1 MADIISLTLTII
13 SKNGTVNL
21 NKDNKNTQITIGN
34 KTYLMSI
41 NTLNFTKKMYS
52 PGEIIADIQFSITS
66 GSWTKISKA
75 DLETV
80 FKKAEVS
87 LAYSNLTIC
96 SGYYV
101 HEIIPRYKKSNMYV
115 TMKMYSPDKLM
126 TLAPD
131 CRSFISMRL
140 GRDIIEGQKN
150 NFKLPY
156 NSNNTVEYDYSN
168 MKQLSTTENYE
179 EAIFPYLV
187 QYNESYW
194 DFLVRTCNRWG
205 EFLYFEGKKL
215 HIGYDEKETLDDKDN
230 ITTYDTIT
238 YNDLNS
244 QAIGETSG
252 SHYSDEATYDDHIL
266 SNSLK
271 KNGYDQILAKMYSS
285 PDNGLGIWFANTV
298 GKLLSSGKNLFD
310 FVVDT
315 IVDEGI
321 AYGQAEKKSN
331 EKNADFNKQYFDEY
345 SDSNITNVKKA
356 HYNGTGD
363 EYNEFSAYE
372 PHINAELYAKV
383 LKGELDA
390 ANGTITI
397 DFDTTYQD
405 LKLGQVITINGEA
418 QRYIVVQINSKD
430 IIKNIL
436 VKDEVM
442 ESRKTVYQA
451 VAIAKN
457 ETDSRFYPALHP
469 AGHIRTSGPQLAYVT
484 KEGVSDPSRQGRV
497 RVKFPWQTSDKS
509 DITPWLAF
517 AHPGGNNGTGSY
529 YRHYENEQV
538 LVDFVNGNVERPYVV
553 GAMAIKGQELPVSTR
568 VNNIVHTTPY
578 GQSILMTDGLGA
590 GMTAFLTGMS
600 PALKMI
606 QGFYPSET
614 FFDFEE
620 GKSLQGSVE
629 ITDKFGIYSIKG
641 SSDGRNVTINSPYG
655 DVKIGA
661 FTGITVSAPNG
672 DVKIQGK
679 NVTIEAG
686 NNLTLV
692 SGKNVK
698 NKWYT
703 TDYGSSTG
711 ANFGIAVA
719 EAVTKKLASLVG
731 GFADISV
738 LRHTIEVFIR
748 PVEGKLQVKSNRYLA
763 LEAGK
768 GKTIY
773 PEDAYEKRV
782 TKINNIFT
790 DISNDKK
797 KVRTLT
803 AFKRIRDTFNGVSM
817 VADLFCRKYFDNYN
831 NCHVAVEGLKKKINA
846 STRKQNGA
854 EELPCKKWE
863 DIVDS
868 LWSNTSADDAAL
880 KNLVGFTGMLKEMAD
895 NEINQEVSQFFFP
908 GYVVVGRG
916 KKKKKVY
923 TRNKKTIKE
932 EQERRRNAILQQVKL
947 IQGYLVQL
955 SALDVNILLEG
966 NGLIDDDA
974 RNVLK
979 GMEVPHYFHAKDKK
993 MLGRFYATF
1002 KDDDITK
1009 QTRLLRR
1016 RYFVKLVDDVFKMP
1030 REKVGAIQGV
1040 GGEIPA
1046 APDLEA
1052 DYSEDDWNKYVDSIQ
1067 EVYKESKSTLLDV
1080 VSQAASDAI
1089 FGSIGSLVDDLQDW
1103 SAFGSNKSG
1112 KILFSDGG
1120 STKILGSE
1128 IKDAKIAV
1136 QDDPSIVPAMS
1147 QGTSQKVREIMKA

>member
-21 NKDNKNTQITIGN
+21 NKDNQNTTITIN
-34 KTYLMSI
+34 SNTYLMSI

-66 GSWTKISKA
+66 GAWVKISK
-75 DLETV
+75 DSLEKV

-87 LAYSNLTIC
+87 LAYSSQTIC
-96 SGYYV
+96 GGYYV
-101 HEIIPRYKKSNMYV
+101 HEIIPRYKEKSMFV

-126 TLAPD
+126 TLAVD
-131 CRSFISMRL
+131 CHSFISMRL

-215 HIGYDEKETLDDKDN
+215 HIGYDEKETLADKDN

-238 YNDLNS
+238 YNDLNTKP
-244 QAIGETSG
+244 IGETSG

-266 SNSLK
+266 SNNLK
-271 KNGYDQILAKMYSS
+271 KDGYDQILAKMYSS

-331 EKNADFNKQYFDEY
+331 EKNADFNKKYFDEY
-345 SDSNITNVKKA
+345 SDSNITKVKKA

-442 ESRKTVYQA
+442 ETRKTVYQA

-457 ETDSRFYPALHP
+457 ETDKCFYPALHP

-497 RVKFPWQTSDKS
+497 RVKFPWQTSDKN

-568 VNNIVHTTPY
+568 MNNIVHTTPY
-578 GQSILMTDGLGA
+578 GQSILMTDGSGA
-590 GMTAFLTGMS
+590 GMTAFLAGMS
-600 PALKMI
+600 PSLKMI

-614 FFDFEE
+614 LFDFEE

-768 GKTIY
+768 GKTLY
-773 PEDAYEKRV
+773 PTDAYNKPVRKAKNYFKDIDNDNQRLK
-782 TKINNIFT
+782 TLMIF
-790 DISNDKK
+790 K
-797 KVRTLT
+797 KVR
-803 AFKRIRDTFNGVSM
+803 DTFKAVNMISD
-817 VADLFCRKYFDNYN
+817 AFCTNYFNYYN
-831 NCHVAVEGLKKKINA
+831 ACHNAVQGLKQHINDN
-846 STRKQNGA
+846 TKEINNNPT
-854 EELPCKKWE
+854 LPCKKWDE
-863 DIVDS
+863 IVDW
-868 LWSNTSADDAAL
+868 LWSHDTANEQTV
-880 KNLVGFTGMLKEMAD
+880 KNFLGFTGILKEMND
-895 NEINQEVSQFFFP
+895 NEITLEVKKWFFP
-908 GYVVVGRG
+908 SHT
-916 KKKKKVY
+916 KKQRKALN
-923 TRNKKTIKE
+923 NKTAADVKAI
-932 EQERRRNAILQQVKL
+932 QENRRKRIVDQVKL
-947 IQGYLVQL
+947 IQSNIARL
-955 SALDVNILLEG
+955 NILDMRPLIDS
-966 NGLIDDDA
+966 NPLIDDDA
-974 RNVLK
+974 KQAL
-979 GMEVPHYFHAKDKK
+979 GAMALPIYFTAKSNQE
-993 MLGRFYATF
+993 LGRFPSSFNEDY
-1002 KDDDITK
+1002 I
-1009 QTRLLRR
+1009 QRYTRTLRR
-1016 RYFVKLVDDVFKMP
+1016 MYHVILVDDVYKMP
-1030 REKVGAIQGV
+1030 REAVGGVNGV
-1040 GGEIPA
+1040 GGIVPA
-1046 APDLEA
+1046 APNVEVG
-1052 DYSEDDWNKYVDSIQ
+1052 YTEDEWKEYVDSIQ
-1067 EVYKESKSTLLDV
+1067 EVYKEESKNLLVDV
-1080 VSQAASDAI
+1080 VSQAASDALL
-1089 FGSIGSLVDDLQDW
+1089 GSIGGLTEDFQDW
-1103 SAFGSNKSG
+1103 SAFGPNKNG

-1120 STKILGSE
+1120 STFMLGKE
-1128 IKDAKIAV
+1128 IKDFKV
-1136 QDDPSIVPAMS
+1136 GVLDDPSIVASMS
-1147 QGTSQKVREIMKA
+1147 QMTSQKVREFMKA

>member
-1 MADIISLTLTII
+1 MADIISLTLTIK
-13 SKNGTVNL
+13 SNNGTINL
-21 NKDNKNTQITIGN
+21 NKDNQNTQITIGN

-66 GSWTKISKA
+66 GTWVKISK
-75 DLETV
+75 DNLEKV
-80 FKKAEVS
+80 FKKAEVN
-87 LAYSNLTIC
+87 LAYSDQTIC
-96 SGYYV
+96 GGYYV
-101 HEIIPRYKKSNMYV
+101 HEIIPRYKESSMFV

-126 TLAPD
+126 TLAVD

-140 GRDIIEGQKN
+140 GLDIIEGQKN

-156 NSNNTVEYDYSN
+156 DNNKAVEYDYSN
-168 MKQLSTTENYE
+168 MKHLSSSENYK

-205 EFLYFEGKKL
+205 EFLYFEDGKL
-215 HIGYDEKETLDDKDN
+215 HIGYDEPKAIAEKSK
-230 ITTYDTIT
+230 IRKYDTIT
-238 YNDLNS
+238 YDDLNTNP
-244 QAIGETSG
+244 IGDTSG
-252 SHYSDEATYDDHIL
+252 SHYSDEATYDDHVL
-266 SNSLK
+266 STNLK
-271 KNGYDQILAKMYSS
+271 KDDYDQVLGRIISS
-285 PDNGLGIWFANTV
+285 PENGLGIWFANTI
-298 GKLLSSGKNLFD
+298 GNLLSSGKNLFD

-315 IVDEGI
+315 TVDETI
-321 AYGQAEKKSN
+321 ACLQASKKTN
-331 EKNADFNKQYFDEY
+331 EKNDDFNKKYFSEY
-345 SDSNITNVKKA
+345 SNNDITEVKKA
-356 HYNGTGD
+356 HYNGTGN
-363 EYNEFSAYE
+363 EYNQFSAYK

-442 ESRKTVYQA
+442 ETRKTVYQA

-457 ETDSRFYPALHP
+457 GTDSRFYPALHP

-517 AHPGGNNGTGSY
+517 AHPGGNGGTGSY

-578 GQSILMTDGLGA
+578 GQSILMTDGSGA

-606 QGFYPSET
+606 QGFYPSDT

-768 GKTIY
+768 GKTLY
-773 PEDAYEKRV
+773 PTDAYDKPVGKVKNYFMEIHNDNK
-782 TKINNIFT
+782 KIQTIHLF
-790 DISNDKK
+790 K
-797 KVRTLT
+797 KV
-803 AFKRIRDTFNGVSM
+803 KETFNAVNSISD
-817 VADLFCRKYFDNYN
+817 AFCTTYFN
-831 NCHVAVEGLKKKINA
+831 NFNACHNAIQGLKQHINDNTKKVQNNA
-846 STRKQNGA
+846 T
-854 EELPCKKWE
+854 LPCKKWE
-863 DIVDS
+863 EIVDW
-868 LWSNTSADDAAL
+868 LWGNTAADEQTV
-880 KNLVGFTGMLKEMAD
+880 KNFIGFTGMLKEMND
-895 NEINQEVSQFFFP
+895 DEITAEVKRFFFP
-908 GYVVVGRG
+908 SCGKNQKRKKPL
-916 KKKKKVY
+916 KKK
-923 TRNKKTIKE
+923 IKAL
-932 EQERRRNAILQQVKL
+932 QENRRKSIIDQVLL
-947 IQGYLVQL
+947 IRSYIYQL
-955 SALDVNILLEG
+955 SILDMQILIG
-966 NGLIDDDA
+966 ANVHIDDDA
-974 RNVLK
+974 KQAL
-979 GMEVPHYFHAKDKK
+979 GAMELPHYFKVKNDQQ
-993 MLGRFYATF
+993 LGRFYATF
-1002 KDDDITK
+1002 TKDEIEGF
-1009 QTRLLRR
+1009 TRMLRR
-1016 RYFVKLVDDVFKMP
+1016 MYFVILVDNVYKMP
-1030 REKVGAIQGV
+1030 REAVGGVNGV
-1040 GGEIPA
+1040 GGAVPK
-1046 APDLEA
+1046 APNFEML
-1052 DYSEDDWNKYVDSIQ
+1052 YSEDDWKTYVDSIQ
-1067 EVYKESKSTLLDV
+1067 DVYKESKSTLLDTV
-1080 VSQAASDAI
+1080 TQAASDAI
-1089 FGSIGSLVDDLQDW
+1089 FGSVGSLVDDMQDW
-1103 SAFGSNKSG
+1103 AAFGSNKNG

-1120 STKILGSE
+1120 STKVLGSE
-1128 IKDAKIAV
+1128 IKDAKVAV
-1136 QDDPSIVPAMS
+1136 LDDPSTVPSIS
-1147 QGTSQKVREIMKA
+1147 QAISKKIRELMKA